1 MENKVRK
8 EDDIINSILSSLDEL
23 NLPSLNKLN
32 EMIKE
37 KFGLSDINFA
47 SSNGEEEKKEDKKT
61 TVALVLKKVGDQR
74 IPVFNAIKEMIG
86 KSILEVKKLTDTLP
100 FVILSDLNQQ
110 KAEELK
116 AKLEAHGAEVE
127 IK

>member
-1 MENKVRK
+1 MENTVRK

-23 NLPSLNKLN
+23 NLPNLNKLN

-37 KFGLSDINFA
+37 KFGLSNINFA

-61 TVALVLKKVGDQR
+61 TVSLVLKKVGDQR
-74 IPVFNAIKEMIG
+74 IPVFNAIKEIIG

-116 AKLEAHGAEVE
+116 AKLEAQGAEVE

>member
-1 MENKVRK
+1 MEKIRK
-8 EDDIINSILSSLDEL
+8 EEDIINSILSSLDEL
-23 NLPSLNKLN
+23 NLPNLNKLN

-37 KFGLSDINFA
+37 KFGLKDINFSNSN
-47 SSNGEEEKKEDKKT
+47 SSEEKENKKT
-61 TVALVLKKVGDQR
+61 TFSLVIKKVGDQR
-74 IPVFNAIKEMIG
+74 ISVFNVIKEIIG

-100 FVILSDLNQQ
+100 FVILSDVDQQ

-116 AKLEAHGAEVE
+116 AKLESCGAEIE

>member
-1 MENKVRK
+1 MEKIK
-8 EDDIINSILSSLDEL
+8 KQEDVISSILSSLDEL

-37 KFGLSDINFA
+37 KFGLKDINF
-47 SSNGEEEKKEDKKT
+47 SNSNSNEEKENKKT
-61 TVALVLKKVGDQR
+61 TFSLIIKKVGDQR
-74 IPVFNAIKEMIG
+74 ISVFNAIKEIIG

-100 FVILSDLNQQ
+100 FVILSDIDQQ

-116 AKLEAHGAEVE
+116 AKLESCGAEIE

>member
-1 MENKVRK
+1 MEKIK
-8 EDDIINSILSSLDEL
+8 KQEDIISSILSSLDEL
-23 NLPSLNKLN
+23 NLPNLNKLN

-37 KFGLSDINFA
+37 KFGLKDINF
-47 SSNGEEEKKEDKKT
+47 SNSNSNEEKENKQT
-61 TVALVLKKVGDQR
+61 TFSLIIKKVGDQR
-74 IPVFNAIKEMIG
+74 ISVFNAIKEIIG

-100 FVILSDLNQQ
+100 FVILSDIDQQ

-116 AKLEAHGAEVE
+116 AKLESCGAEIE

>member
-1 MENKVRK
+1 MEKTIMK
-8 EDDIINSILSSLDEL
+8 QEDIINSILNGLNDL
-23 NLPSLNKLN
+23 NLPNLSKLN
-32 EMIKE
+32 EMIRE
-37 KFGLSDINFA
+37 KFGLSDINFS

-61 TVALVLKKVGDQR
+61 TVSLVLKKVGDQR

-116 AKLEAHGAEVE
+116 AQLEAQGAEVE

>member
-1 MENKVRK
+1 MEKTIMK
-8 EDDIINSILSSLDEL
+8 QEDIINSILNGLNEL
-23 NLPSLNKLN
+23 NLPNLNKLN
-32 EMIKE
+32 EMIRE
-37 KFGLSDINFA
+37 KFGLSDINFS

-61 TVALVLKKVGDQR
+61 TVSLILKKVGDQR

-116 AKLEAHGAEVE
+116 AQLEAQGAEVE

>member
-1 MENKVRK
+1 MEKVLRK
-8 EDDIINSILSSLDEL
+8 EEDIINSILSNLDEL
-23 NLPSLNKLN
+23 NLPNLNKLN

-37 KFGLSDINFA
+37 KFGLKDFNFSNSGA
-47 SSNGEEEKKEDKKT
+47 SEEKKEDKKT

-74 IPVFNAIKEMIG
+74 IPVFNAIKEIIG
-86 KSILEVKKLTDTLP
+86 KSILEVKKLTDVLP
-100 FVILSDLNQQ
+100 FVIMSDISQA

-116 AKLEAHGAEVE
+116 AKLESHGAEVE